1 MSIFTHFIYIFSTL
15 HVHYV
20 LNFYLQITDV
30 VLSIWLLPPLLQH
43 SNTKAIMVVVCS
55 LSTVCFRFFFFMMFK
70 CQRFTLNASIRSS
83 RLLIIPESNIENNET
98 MKSGKR
104 TNKNE
109 RKTTEYRTDNIQT
122 IEPIINVDVNIAF
135 VTMWRENSSR
145 IKVQ

>member
-1 MSIFTHFIYIFSTL
+1 MIAPAVAAPFKHNGNNARCMFVEHCL
-15 HVHYV
+15 
-20 LNFYLQITDV
+20 
-30 VLSIWLLPPLLQH
+30 LS
-43 SNTKAIMVVVCS
+43 V
-55 LSTVCFRFFFFMMFK
+55 
-70 CQRFTLNASIRSS
+70 RSS

-109 RKTTEYRTDNIQT
+109 RKKKKTDNIQT

-135 VTMWRENSSR
+135 VAMWRENSSR

>member
-1 MSIFTHFIYIFSTL
+1 MVAPAVAAPFKHNGNNARCVFVEHCL
-15 HVHYV
+15 
-20 LNFYLQITDV
+20 
-30 VLSIWLLPPLLQH
+30 LS
-43 SNTKAIMVVVCS
+43 V
-55 LSTVCFRFFFFMMFK
+55 FFFFMMFK